1 MHHTLILS
9 EAEYNATTSFIIT
22 KSMDWYMVG
31 DEITLTKEGSRDQR
45 PCTITSIVTGDK
57 IHKGWC
63 VLGLEDSGG
72 VAEQLA
78 KIWKADPTT
87 IDDSAEVADAL
98 SGEHGLKPPP
108 PSY

>member
-9 EAEYNATTSFIIT
+9 EAEYNATTGFIIT

-31 DEITLTKEGSRDQR
+31 DKITLTKEGSRDQR
-45 PCTITSIVTGDK
+45 QCTITSIVTGDK
-57 IHKGWC
+57 INKGWC
-63 VLGLEDSGG
+63 VLGLSPVG
-72 VAEQLA
+72 
-78 KIWKADPTT
+78 T
-87 IDDSAEVADAL
+87 IDDLAEAHDAL